1 MNILLCFLAYVGL
14 VHISLFRWSLLLVV
28 ARSAL
33 SRLMH
38 LCMLRHLTLDTYEPV
53 MDILLCFVAHAGLV
67 HIGLSHWSLVRGHG
81 SVILSPSECLFGI

>member
-1 MNILLCFLAYVGL
+1 MNILLCFVAQVGL
-14 VHISLFRWSLLLVV
+14 VHIGLFRWLLLLVV

-67 HIGLSHWSLVRGHG
+67 HIGLSRWSMMRH
-81 SVILSPSECLFGI
+81 

>member
-1 MNILLCFLAYVGL
+1 MNILLCFVAHVGL
-14 VHISLFRWSLLLVV
+14 VHIGLFRWFLLLVV

-33 SRLMH
+33 SLLMH

-67 HIGLSHWSLVRGHG
+67 HIGLSRWSMMRGHG
-81 SVILSPSECLFGI
+81 RVILFPSG